1 LPGQAQRQGGA
12 NWRLLLTLGIA
23 LAVGVRVWSLWSQ
36 LPDTMASHYGLSGRA
51 DSYMSKEGFFLV
63 MRANIHRTN
72 LDNRTFIIV
81 MVGYMGF
88 AGYVFFRRKHLLR
101 LPEGSGS

>member
-1 LPGQAQRQGGA
+1 
-12 NWRLLLTLGIA
+12 
-23 LAVGVRVWSLWSQ
+23 
-36 LPDTMASHYGLSGRA
+36 
-51 DSYMSKEGFFLV
+51 